1 MRSASQDGTAGS
13 VPHMIAW
20 VIPTGW
26 GGEPHR
32 KEPTMSSLAHHKQ
45 RRHHDD
51 SVFLGMG
58 DALGRAN
65 VGDKALTVIQLWWA
79 LRDWTQTRLRPG
91 NDCPSSSPNSESSR
105 SGP

>member
-1 MRSASQDGTAGS
+1 
-13 VPHMIAW
+13 
-20 VIPTGW
+20 
-26 GGEPHR
+26 
-32 KEPTMSSLAHHKQ
+32 MSSLAHHKQ

-79 LRDWTQTRLRPG
+79 LRDSNPRPPRCKRG
-91 NDCPSSSPNSESSR
+91 ALTN
-105 SGP
+105 